1 MPAALRPEDIT
12 PESPLPALLRRP
24 KEKPRA
30 VPGPLEPSAGRHRPS
45 LARVIAVLLIAACV
59 YFGVR
64 LAGVD
69 GLPALP
75 AGLPAEE
82 TGAVVV
88 VDESSAAAAED
99 RRELASLRAAG
110 TAATATPSPDSKR
123 RGHRDRRDREQA
135 PPSSGGSGSGG
146 GSGDGTDEAPPNVT
160 LPVVDET
167 PIPDAGIEVPSLP
180 VDPET
185 LSSVEVTVPELE
197 TQLP

>member
-1 MPAALRPEDIT
+1 
-12 PESPLPALLRRP
+12 
-24 KEKPRA
+24 
-30 VPGPLEPSAGRHRPS
+30 
-45 LARVIAVLLIAACV
+45 
-59 YFGVR
+59 
-64 LAGVD
+64 VD

-110 TAATATPSPDSKR
+110 TAARATPSRDSKR
-123 RGHRDRRDREQA
+123 RGHRDRRDGHEQA
-135 PPSSGGSGSGG
+135 PPPRTGDSGSGD
-146 GSGDGTDEAPPNVT
+146 STDEAPSNVT
-160 LPVVDET
+160 LPVVGET
-167 PIPDAGIEVPSLP
+167 PIPDPGIEVPSLP

-185 LSSVEVTVPELE
+185 LPSVEVTVPELE

>member
-1 MPAALRPEDIT
+1 MPAALRPEDVT
-12 PESPLPALLRRP
+12 PESPLPALLRPP

-30 VPGPLEPSAGRHRPS
+30 VPGPLEPSAGRHRTS

-69 GLPALP
+69 GLPPLP

-88 VDESSAAAAED
+88 VDESSAATED

-110 TAATATPSPDSKR
+110 TAPTATPTRDSKR
-123 RGHRDRRDREQA
+123 RGHRDRRDGREQA
-135 PPSSGGSGSGG
+135 PPPSGGS

-160 LPVVDET
+160 LPVVGET
-167 PIPDAGIEVPSLP
+167 PIPDPGIEVPSLP

-185 LSSVEVTVPELE
+185 LPSVEVAVPELE